1 MFALYVYIMNSN
13 LYCTSQADILRK
25 LKKRFNLI
33 VIKTRVAE
41 FSLVIGNENFSF
53 ESYTLHSTWELVLGV
68 HDRTY
73 PNLVWWC
80 TYACWLWMQGSSKDS
95 QTPHSMRGQQ
105 WHHRRV
111 SAAPLRF
118 IFLSTWALSSE
129 SSWLGCLQTLYMKCP
144 QYWGKI
150 KSMYSALR

>member
-1 MFALYVYIMNSN
+1 MNSN
-13 LYCTSQADILRK
+13 FYCTSQADIFKK

-53 ESYTLHSTWELVLGV
+53 ESYTLHSTWESWEYMTELIPIWCDGV
-68 HDRTY
+68 HI
-73 PNLVWWC
+73 
-80 TYACWLWMQGSSKDS
+80 YACWLWMQGSSKDS

-111 SAAPLRF
+111 SAAPLGF